1 MHELIMNKNIKGFFF
16 LCYDIKFFSEMH
28 GVNNQTWILNGIY
41 KNYLNITYM
50 HQDARQI
57 FDEKIIN
64 LILIRNEILSNELHV
79 LIM

>member
-1 MHELIMNKNIKGFFF
+1 
-16 LCYDIKFFSEMH
+16 MH